1 VRAAD
6 PRVLNIVEDPVASP
20 EDWSKVGYNGNP
32 VTGNPEVVDG
42 ITREFRHLQ
51 DLAAEAAGGL
61 DAFLRKAEDG
71 GFEGQ
76 TADAFR
82 TYVRKQL
89 RTTFVPNVQHSFEQ
103 AAAATERYANALR
116 EAQGRAE
123 SAARRGG
130 AVVIPPAGVI
140 AGDAPRSWL
149 EKLGIVERRTGPVLP
164 RELIAAK
171 NDVQAEVD
179 FINSEAK
186 ILEDALEEAAELVS
200 TPVPKARTSGWQKF
214 WKALEI
220 IAMVVSIVAIVF
232 GGPLGLLAMGL
243 SAALFL
249 KAVADYAAGKID
261 GRALGLSALGL
272 LGPST
277 KGLTTFGRMAGLAK
291 AGAAAARRGL
301 SRGLRAIPRTLS
313 AGGHLLL
320 QGGKLLLTPR
330 ALATLTGQT
339 LTRWSSR
346 VGGLA
351 SMGLSRVPAFT
362 ARATRMLRGALR
374 SVPGFFKGMWQQGR
388 FALRRDF
395 FMSTAFAGG
404 GMGRRLGVYAI
415 INTGRAFDLAVSALL
430 PVRYGELARF
440 GYRTA
445 FRMGFLERGLLMQ
458 PSLGR
463 SIARSAGSVGGG
475 VFDLTRN
482 GLHTPAVGQ
491 TGGNVGKLVL
501 PGTQAWGDALD
512 ELTEFVPPPT
522 ALPRTPAMSSL
533 SPISRSTPSRFSSS
547 LDDLVEPA
555 YFGDLDTAGSGLGTL
570 LGKQGVDVLDL
581 EHGGLL
587 PPRLRS
593 ALDTLDTLD
602 ELDTLDGLG
611 TPSVPGPRSALL
623 EQPQSAVTRLRNLDT
638 VMGLDRTDDG
648 LLKPLDDLADLADPD
663 LHGDFGGL
671 PGLQV
676 RKILDGEV
684 DLVNVTPDAV
694 ILRIGKTDPVDV
706 QVHLKGEVTVRVLD
720 PSETVTRLPSFTG
733 KLSGTDTPAGLGIRL
748 DDLVRLLPDA
758 GGDIRR
764 ARQLLGMGPLQP
776 DLATRPLTTQTGL
789 PPLTLR
795 EIITGGEVG
804 KTATDRFHAWLR
816 VQKAEIELDTAGREV
831 SRLTGLPD
839 VPPLSRAQAQ
849 LDLSAAEL
857 NFNRARMD
865 FEGLGLNLDTVRQ
878 NITVM
883 MAHMD
888 GPTANL
894 PVGELRLLDDLGQP
908 TDRWITLE
916 GGETATWVVKSDAGI
931 VPGITVDMLP
941 DGFTLTGADG
951 AITRIG
957 PDGRTLLTELPVRP
971 ESLPG
976 PSAPR
981 HVVEPVQAPIAPT
994 VPTPSVPQVHWLVR
1008 QDMNFEAPSLK
1019 SGMKTHLTENG
1030 LVPVK
1035 LDGTITPLQA
1045 VSTANAKAFKE
1056 NSPFTA
1062 FSPPGSIAKSYG
1074 NQEIG
1079 LDLVALSRDINSGVD
1094 GVKDLRI
1101 ISNAQLQDE
1110 ILTEIRLRVADTQ
1123 LEVPTTF
1130 SHMTSTKD
1138 IQNHLIQNG
1147 VSKGIATKVTPDV
1160 KALLQVRRDNT
1171 WLVQGSIPKQYL
1183 TGPYPTVDS
1192 LKFVPSAPDTPLA
1205 VPGNVLENAGR
1216 ASGSGLP
1223 PVENLKLGPRPDD
1236 FYMSQVDLEELRG
1249 VKLVRQDDFHHLDVD
1264 IKGLRKSHF
1273 DPDLGMV
1280 PANPEGRTTAFQHVA
1295 GAENTARKSNSPF
1308 TSFAATGGHK
1318 VYGDM
1323 EFTLDAYKLGTDITS
1338 GKLPNVGILPAHS
1351 LQKLIGDQIEWTIG
1365 KRLDFFSGLTADST
1379 RQDVAAF
1386 LKAHDVNLVGKGGK
1400 DMSGKLAS
1408 DVRVLLNTTRDQEW
1422 LIKGTIP
1429 KSYLEGPYPRAAAS
1443 GTGDVLPGGTL
1454 RGLDEAAGSLRL
1466 SDTIKADFEAKP
1478 VFVELRGPEGVNS
1491 GSLPELRVGEL
1502 TLLDDMQRP
1511 TGQWIT
1517 FEPGT
1522 ELSWV
1527 LRNDTGIVPGTHVRM
1542 GDDGFVVTTPEG
1554 GFKVGPTGERMAFD
1568 GPAVPVAPV
1577 TAMTPPPAPVAPP
1590 PPAVLSAPPVP
1601 HAPSAPPV
1609 PPLGKGIGA
1618 MTPVPPPSAGAHGL
1632 GSGLDAGT
1640 PVVRHEPVGDTS
1652 HWVIEGK
1659 APFGRYKIKNTE
1671 DGSISLVSTSDR
1683 AWATLDNAA
1692 ASRQVFETEQLRRA
1706 AEQLK
1711 KADLQE
1717 GGKYLSSG
1725 YRSINPLLAAFEEA
1739 GYTAA
1744 QVRQVG
1750 FDFSDRAADV
1760 LENWKRVATERGY
1773 ASRQV
1778 TESWDMQDLHRWHD
1792 SIKAIHRAW
1801 DDFPS
1806 PAIPDNTVVRGDSR
1820 QIFSSFDGI
1829 LDPAHYPGGGYHDV
1843 GRTISWPGIMS
1854 TTTGSATTHNFVNSK
1869 AVIWKFDVPE
1879 QGHPGRVLGS
1889 ENLAEAEVTFPV
1901 NTQIKIN
1908 QVLVRDGHFAHELTG
1923 EFGDKA
1929 KVIVFADILPADGA
1943 VRGTGDELAGSLR
1956 AGDTFTMNVPRLDRF
1971 DAPAPRG
1978 ETVLLRPEQ
1987 VAGTSHMRMEWDRA
2001 PLEGGGFTLTDEAG
2015 GVRLV
2020 FGADEVLQFRDH
2032 RVPGTDGF
2040 LRFEAAP
2047 GPDTLPRW
2055 VGPDGVPL
2063 AGTGA
2068 VVDPVRGALG
2078 VVTGVKVGT
2087 PDGAWT
2093 ARFDLD
2099 GTWLSE
2105 ELRFSGHAGGAL
2117 TDARVVTTVTRGPG
2131 GDMVP
2136 TLRLAVPGLGDGAF
2150 SVVRLPGGE
2159 AAGRLPAGGFAVT
2172 DLANGDRFV
2181 FDRAGQF
2188 VDLPADAPPIR
2199 LETAGSALP
2208 DPNVGPLTGLDDFG
2222 GPLSE
2227 RFPLHS
2233 FPEHNAL
2240 DGTAADLP
2248 RIELPGADA
2257 PTVARAADVAPPAD
2271 LPLTRLTEFQDM
2283 PLSGVGDLAGLE
2295 FRIAGGTAA
2304 DGVPST
2310 FRLDVTQAA
2319 PTPHGAGPQP
2329 RFTVERLDSGTFRVT
2344 DPPGTTRWE
2353 FSAGGEFL
2361 ARETALVDN
2370 DLGLPSGLWFRSTA
2384 TTTTDGMT
2392 ARIVGLVGPR
2402 EVTDSFPLTTIDRTL
2417 QDRLPGGFTLTDSV
2431 TGSRFHYD
2439 ADLNLAFRDVPAR
2452 DGSGFLRFTEGA
2464 PDVPP
2469 VRLDDLGGSSGLDD
2483 LAGIF
2488 QRTLDE
2494 ASGGTRPLSDVT
2506 DPFLGATWRLP
2517 GLDDAAALRLSDAVG
2532 EHGDQWL
2539 TRLSPGDAPDLDLRA
2554 AWRALDEHW
2563 TGLLERMPGIRLTG
2577 ADDLADLEIR
2587 VLRAPSTDT
2596 APGSFRFEL
2605 LDRAPTA
2612 DGTVRGA
2619 GFAVGRVPDGGFAVT
2634 DPTGNT
2640 TWTFAQDGAFLGRE
2654 TLLTGEGLPSGLRV
2668 SATHNEADGF
2678 TQVDLIGPDSA
2689 VRSLRVTAPEG
2700 ALAGR
2705 LPGGFTLTDTVTG
2718 SRFHFD
2724 RTGALVFRDLPAR
2737 DGSGFLRF
2745 TEGARDAQP
2754 TPLLD
2759 PLSERFPISSIP
2771 EEDVLDDGLTDISQL
2786 FDRTLDEASGVRAAL
2801 PEDAASADLSSIS
2814 GAMEFL
2820 HAAPDSHA
2828 LQNLDLPHV
2837 QQLAGDATDS
2847 LNRFP
2852 GLRPELLHDQL
2863 RQMTAQAH
2871 EGIRQGAATV
2881 LREYQNLPL
2890 ATRLEDLQGGG
2901 SRVFGDFTVTPTPH
2915 GGPGGS
2921 RFTVTH
2927 TPTDLTTGFGPHREL
2942 LHQEVFVRGGPAE
2955 LDGTRLGLT
2964 GRTAEGGWA
2973 PESFQLVGTHVADD
2987 AFTVTRLD
2995 PNLPTEVRGGFT
3007 VTDAAGTTKWHYGPE
3022 GTLALRDVQLADGR
3036 GMFRFEAGAPDGV
3049 PRVLDTSGNASLT
3062 LRAERLDDGR
3072 IALIRT
3078 GPGTPPLERTVF
3090 DASGGKL
3097 LEETVAIRG
3106 TGGKPTGSYWT
3117 IDHVAGKG
3125 VRVNGDNTP
3134 FTGRFDTTTLE
3145 KSPTG
3150 QIRLT
3155 GKEPGKVTL
3164 FESEVLKNGN
3174 TLHIA
3179 RDRFGHA
3186 RWTEFDDTGTR
3197 VRSGERIGDPDQR
3210 TYHDV
3215 PDGSWRLLNT
3225 SDVRTYHKALDGG
3238 LVRAEKGAD
3247 GHWTWQRFDKDGV
3260 EALSGTRHWS
3270 ANHVAFKDTF
3280 LDPVTGLETVAQRRG
3295 QTWPFGGLHG
3305 SRMYQEHS
3313 LLPGHAP
3320 AGTRI
3325 DPDTYVGQGP
3335 ANARIESLEALS
3347 DGGSLL
3353 VKRFADMRP
3362 PAFLWKG
3369 AAGRDPFGNFFGD
3382 LFAGDSL
3389 NRVSHWTQTAADG
3402 TTVTGVRLNPSGA
3415 NWVDVDQFGRIVRE
3429 SRKLDDGSVIEVGRS
3444 AEDATRWAPLP
3455 EYHRGAPYELH
3466 WRNTTTG
3473 ETGTRHADGV
3483 GGWRDVFTDGEG
3495 VERVRLRSEGS
3506 GTREYLFDAP
3516 TPQDLAR
3523 NDRSG
3528 VWVDRNSLLHITGRR
3543 DLVGDVFVESS
3554 GSPYRTD
3561 WTWKTYDSV
3570 NGATVL
3576 DEGVRKQNRGSLYS
3590 RTWDDSFV
3598 DLDRLGNV
3606 VRERNATDVGA
3617 SWVDAVRQPDG
3628 TYEWTRTAADGTVHS
3643 QGVRVYGDVAKGRW
3657 RDLVDGQVV
3666 RSRDGGRVREYAY
3679 EIVTPQPPAAPATEL
3694 TSGMTLRELLDRS
3707 TRHFETPGTVRVDR
3721 EAWKEYDLGKVF
3733 RERVKVDGDPVRYR
3747 EVDKQ
3752 WGQWREY
3759 QNGHLVEQRVF
3770 DGRVYR
3776 TDAFGRLSMS
3786 GPAVVPHHLGGVL
3799 PRVGGD
3805 VGLPGD
3811 RAWQLIGREFDY
3823 RGADIEALG
3832 HLREVQDPWHGLFQ
3846 GVRNGESV
3854 EMPVWQREIR
3864 GFLTTFSTGF
3874 LTDFTAGL
3882 LITELTNN
3890 GNLKVEDVFK
3900 ALLSGT
3906 VGGTFSGGLNA
3917 LYNHTRLGYLKT
3929 TMGVSDWGGHPRQS
3943 MAGNTDDWVTDWA
3956 AFEKPTRW
3964 RSATYANTVG
3974 LATGALSGFVSNA
3987 ISAAVFGVNG
3997 NEVQGVDALRAGMW
4011 GAAGSLFGGVS
4022 TGLARNAWHL
4032 TTGARVFHKGGLGE
4046 LGMNWAESALS
4057 RYITF
4062 QITQADSRNG
4072 SNLPSPGR
4080 AFPRPATTPTA
4091 TPPSAP
4097 QPPADQPAAPVEGL
4111 ELP

>member
-1 VRAAD
+1 MD
-6 PRVLNIVEDPVASP
+6 ILEDLVAGSGDLG
-20 EDWSKVGYNGNP
+20 EVVVGYNGNP
-32 VTGNPEVVDG
+32 VVGNPRVIDGFTRDFRLLRDLSADVD
-42 ITREFRHLQ
+42 
-51 DLAAEAAGGL
+51 AGL
-61 DAFLRKAEDG
+61 DNMLRTASDG
-71 GFEGQ
+71 GFEGK
-76 TADAFR
+76 TADALR
-82 TYVRKQL
+82 NYVQQSLKKFMANARSAFDL
-89 RTTFVPNVQHSFEQ
+89 
-103 AAAATERYANALR
+103 AASATARYANALR
-116 EAQGRAE
+116 EAQGRAG
-123 SAARRGG
+123 SA
-130 AVVIPPAGVI
+130 
-140 AGDAPRSWL
+140 
-149 EKLGIVERRTGPVLP
+149 VERSHAVEMPPPGEPVP
-164 RELIAAK
+164 AEYTAAM
-171 NDVQAEVD
+171 NDVQAELD
-179 FINSEAK
+179 FITGEAK
-186 ILEDALEEAAELVS
+186 ILEDSLRSAADMVSSPVAPPKKNFKQRLVE
-200 TPVPKARTSGWQKF
+200 GL

-220 IAMVVSIVAIVF
+220 ITIVVSIAAMIV
-232 GGPLGLLAMGL
+232 GGPLGLLAFGL
-243 SAALFL
+243 SAVLFGKAL
-249 KAVADYAAGKID
+249 VDYSQGKLN
-261 GRALGLSALGL
+261 GVGLGLAFLGVL
-272 LGPST
+272 FPST
-277 KGLTTFGRMAGLAK
+277 KGLTTASGLLRMLK
-291 AGAAAARRGL
+291 SGA
-301 SRGLRAIPRTLS
+301 SIGLRGAGRALS
-313 AGGHLLL
+313 AGGRLVL
-320 QGGKLLLTPR
+320 QGGKLVMAPRTLAALTGQGMLKLFQAGGRMFATGMSRLPGLLAGTPR
-330 ALATLTGQT
+330 AIGSALRMA
-339 LTRWSSR
+339 
-346 VGGLA
+346 GGLA
-351 SMGLSRVPAFT
+351 
-362 ARATRMLRGALR
+362 R
-374 SVPGFFKGMWQQGR
+374 STWQWGR

-395 FMSTAFAGG
+395 FMATAFVGG
-404 GMGRRLGVYAI
+404 GMGRRLGVYALT
-415 INTGRAFDLAVSALL
+415 NLGRAFDFAVAALL
-430 PVRYGELARF
+430 PLRYAELAKYGFR
-440 GYRTA
+440 GA
-445 FRMGFLERGLLMQ
+445 WRMGILERGLLQ
-458 PSLGR
+458 KSSIRGALGR
-463 SIARSAGSVGGG
+463 AAGAAGSVG
-475 VFDLTRN
+475 DLAGRTGR
-482 GLHTPAVGQ
+482 GLSTPDAARPLGER
-491 TGGNVGKLVL
+491 GKLVV
-501 PGTQAWGDALD
+501 PGTRAWDDAVD
-512 ELTEFVPPPT
+512 ELTEFMPPPT
-522 ALPRTPAMSSL
+522 VLARSTSASSLPRFTGM
-533 SPISRSTPSRFSSS
+533 PSGRFSST

-555 YFGDLDTAGSGLGTL
+555 AFRDLDALGSRSGPLLRGGSIDVADLGA
-570 LGKQGVDVLDL
+570 
-581 EHGGLL
+581 GGLL
-587 PPRLRS
+587 SPRFRN
-593 ALDTLDTLD
+593 ALDALDDLD
-602 ELDTLDGLG
+602 ELAG
-611 TPSVPGPRSALL
+611 TGTAVRSPLL
-623 EQPQSAVTRLRNLDT
+623 ERPQSAVTRLRDLDAFA
-638 VMGLDRTDDG
+638 GLDRTGAG
-648 LLKPLDDLADLADPD
+648 LLKPMDELAELAPFSID
-663 LHGDFGGL
+663 GKFGGL
-671 PGLQV
+671 TTAQV
-676 RKILDGEV
+676 RKILDGEI
-684 DLVNVTPDAV
+684 DLVDVAPDGV
-694 ILRIGKTDPVDV
+694 ILRIGKTDPVN
-706 QVHLKGEVTVRVLD
+706 VHVGLKDEVTVRVLAPD
-720 PSETVTRLPSFTG
+720 ELGTGPLAGKVTGADSPASLGF
-733 KLSGTDTPAGLGIRL
+733 KLDELA
-748 DDLVRLLPDA
+748 RLLPGSPADV
-758 GGDIRR
+758 GR
-764 ARQLLGMGPLQP
+764 ARELLGLGPLKT
-776 DLATRPLTTQTGL
+776 DLATKPVTAQTGF

-795 EIITGGEVG
+795 EIITGGAVG
-804 KTATDRFHAWLR
+804 KTGADRFQAWVRAQNAALD
-816 VQKAEIELDTAGREV
+816 LDTAGQKLSQV
-831 SRLTGLPD
+831 TDLPTAS
-839 VPPLSRAQAQ
+839 PLHRAEAE
-849 LDLSAAEL
+849 LDLSAAEVK
-857 NFNRARMD
+857 FNHARLEFD
-865 FEGLGLNLDTVRQ
+865 RLGTNLDTVHQ

-883 MAHMD
+883 MARLD
-888 GPTANL
+888 GPGANL
-894 PVGELRLLDDLGQP
+894 PTGELRLLDDLAQP
-908 TDRWITLE
+908 TGRWITME
-916 GGETATWVVKSDAGI
+916 PGEQVTYVLRTDAGI
-931 VPGITVDMLP
+931 VPDVRVEMVDGHFTVTAP
-941 DGFTLTGADG
+941 DG
-951 AITRIG
+951 IVTRFG
-957 PDGRTLLTELPVRP
+957 PDGAPLRVDVPVRP
-971 ESLPG
+971 EAPAG
-976 PSAPR
+976 PSMAGGAAPA
-981 HVVEPVQAPIAPT
+981 QMN
-994 VPTPSVPQVHWLVR
+994 VPALPEVHWLVR
-1008 QDMNFEAPSLK
+1008 QDMDFSASSLK
-1019 SGMKTHLTENG
+1019 SGMKTHLTVDG

-1035 LDGTITPLQA
+1035 LDGNITPLQA
-1045 VSTANAKAFKE
+1045 VSTTNAKAFKE

-1101 ISNAQLQDE
+1101 ISNTQLQQD
-1110 ILTEIRLRVADTQ
+1110 ILTEIRLRVGDTQ

-1130 SHMTSTKD
+1130 SHMTSTKE
-1138 IQNHLIQNG
+1138 IQSFLKQNG
-1147 VSKGIATKVTPDV
+1147 VSTGMATKVTPDV

-1171 WLVQGSIPKQYL
+1171 WLVQGTIPNQYL
-1183 TGPYPTVDS
+1183 TGPYATVDS

-1205 VPGNVLENAGR
+1205 APGSVLENAGR

-1223 PVENLKLGPRPDD
+1223 PAQNLKLGPKPDD
-1236 FYMSQVDLEELRG
+1236 FYMSQVDIEELRG

-1295 GAENTARKSNSPF
+1295 GAENASRKSNSPF

-1318 VYGDM
+1318 VYGNT
-1323 EFTLDAYKLGTDITS
+1323 EFTLDAYKLGTDIKS

-1365 KRLDFFSGLTADST
+1365 KRLDFLSGLTADST
-1379 RQDVAAF
+1379 RQDVVGF
-1386 LKAHDVNLVGKGGK
+1386 LKANDVNLVGKGGK

-1429 KSYLEGPYPRAAAS
+1429 KSYLEGPYPTAAASS
-1443 GTGDVLPGGTL
+1443 GTGDALSAGPL
-1454 RGLDEAAGSLRL
+1454 RGLDEAAGDLRL
-1466 SDTIKADFEAKP
+1466 SDTFKADFEAKP

-1491 GSLPELRVGEL
+1491 GTLRVGEL
-1502 TLLDDMQRP
+1502 ALLDDMQRP

-1517 FEPGT
+1517 FESGT
-1522 ELSWV
+1522 ELSWA
-1527 LRNDTGIVPGTHVRM
+1527 LRNDTGIIPGTHVRM
-1542 GDDGFVVTTPEG
+1542 GDDGFVVTTPDG
-1554 GFKVGPTGERMAFD
+1554 TFKVGPTGERMAFD
-1568 GPAVPVAPV
+1568 GPAVPAAPV
-1577 TAMTPPPAPVAPP
+1577 TTAMTPPPAPLAPP

-1609 PPLGKGIGA
+1609 PPLGKGIGGMA
-1618 MTPVPPPSAGAHGL
+1618 PVPPPSAGAHGL

-1640 PVVRHEPVGDTS
+1640 PVVRHTPGGDTS
-1652 HWVIEGK
+1652 HWVIDGK
-1659 APFGRYKIKNTE
+1659 ATFGRYKIRNTE
-1671 DGSISLVSTSDR
+1671 DGSVSLVSASDR

-1692 ASRQVFETEQLRRA
+1692 ASRQVFETEQLKRA

-1739 GYTAA
+1739 GFTAA

-1778 TESWDMQDLHRWHD
+1778 TESWDMQDLHRWHE
-1792 SIKAIHRAW
+1792 SIKSIHRAW

-1806 PAIPDNTVVRGDSR
+1806 PAIPGNTVVRGDS
-1820 QIFSSFDGI
+1820 QQLFSSFDGI

-1908 QVLVRDGHFAHELTG
+1908 QVLVRDGDFAHELIG

-1929 KVIVFADILPADGA
+1929 KVIVFADILPAGAA
-1943 VRGTGDELAGSLR
+1943 VRGAGDELAGSLR

-1978 ETVLLRPEQ
+1978 ETVPLLPEQ
-1987 VAGTSHMRMEWDRA
+1987 VAGTSHVRVEWDRA

-2020 FGADEVLQFRDH
+2020 FGADEALQFRDH

-2055 VGPDGVPL
+2055 VGSDGLPL
-2063 AGTGA
+2063 SGG
-2068 VVDPVRGALG
+2068 VVTEPVTGALG

-2099 GTWLSE
+2099 GTRLSE
-2105 ELRFSGHAGGAL
+2105 ELRLSGHAGGAL
-2117 TDARVVTTVTRGPG
+2117 TDARLVTTVTRGPG
-2131 GDMVP
+2131 GEMVP
-2136 TLRLAVPGLGDGAF
+2136 TLRLSAPGLGDGAF
-2150 SVVRLPGGE
+2150 SVVRLPGGD

-2172 DLANGDRFV
+2172 DLTNGDRFV
-2181 FDRAGQF
+2181 FDRAGRF
-2188 VDLPADAPPIR
+2188 MDLPADAPPIR
-2199 LETAGSALP
+2199 LETAGAALP
-2208 DPNVGPLTGLDDFG
+2208 DPNVGPLTALDDFG

-2233 FPEHNAL
+2233 IPEHNTL
-2240 DGTAADLP
+2240 DGAATDLP

-2257 PTVARAADVAPPAD
+2257 PAVARAADVALPAD

-2304 DGVPST
+2304 DGVPGT
-2310 FRLDVTQAA
+2310 FRLDVTQAV

-2344 DPPGTTRWE
+2344 DPAGTTRWE

-2402 EVTDSFPLTTIDRTL
+2402 EVTDSFPLTVIDRTL

-2464 PDVPP
+2464 PDSPP
-2469 VRLDDLGGSSGLDD
+2469 VRLDDLDGSSGLDD

-2494 ASGGTRPLSDVT
+2494 APGGSRPLSDVT
-2506 DPFLGATWRLP
+2506 DLSLGAASRLP

-2539 TRLSPGDAPDLDLRA
+2539 TRLNPGDAPDLDLRA

-2563 TGLLERMPGIRLTG
+2563 TGFLEGTPGIRLTG

-2587 VLRAPSTDT
+2587 VLRVPSTDT

-2605 LDRAPTA
+2605 LDRAPAA
-2612 DGTVRGA
+2612 DGTVRGTD
-2619 GFAVGRVPDGGFAVT
+2619 FTVERIPDGGFAIT

-2640 TWTFAQDGAFLGRE
+2640 TWTFAQDGSFLGRE
-2654 TLLTGEGLPSGLRV
+2654 AVLTGEGLPSGLRV
-2668 SATHNEADGF
+2668 SATHNEAGGF
-2678 TQVDLIGPDSA
+2678 TQVDLLGPDSA

-2745 TEGARDAQP
+2745 TEGAHGAQP
-2754 TPLLD
+2754 TRLAD
-2759 PLSERFPISSIP
+2759 PLSERFPLTSIP
-2771 EEDVLDDGLTDISQL
+2771 EEDLLDDGLTDISEL
-2786 FDRTLDEASGVRAAL
+2786 FDRTLDEASGIRAAL
-2801 PEDAASADLSSIS
+2801 PEDAASTDLSSIS

-2881 LREYQNLPL
+2881 MREYQSLPL

-2927 TPTDLTTGFGPHREL
+2927 TPTDLTTGFGPNREL
-2942 LHQEVFVRGGPAE
+2942 LHQEVFLRGGPAE
-2955 LDGTRLGLT
+2955 LDGTKLGLT

-2973 PESFQLVGTHVADD
+2973 PDSIQFVGTHVADD
-2987 AFTVTRLD
+2987 AFTLTRLD
-2995 PNLPTEVRGGFT
+2995 PNLPAEVRGGFT

-3049 PRVLDTSGNASLT
+3049 PRVLDTSGNASPT
-3062 LRAERLDDGR
+3062 LRVERLDDGR
-3072 IALIRT
+3072 IALIHT
-3078 GPGTPPLERTVF
+3078 GPGTQPLERTVF
-3090 DASGGKL
+3090 DASGQL

-3117 IDHVAGKG
+3117 IDHVTGKG

-3134 FTGRFDTTTLE
+3134 FTGRFDTAKLE
-3145 KSPTG
+3145 TSPTG
-3150 QIRLT
+3150 QFRLT

-3164 FESEVLKNGN
+3164 FEREVLKNGD

-3186 RWTEFDDTGTR
+3186 RWTEFDDAGNR

-3280 LDPVTGLETVAQRRG
+3280 LDPATGLETVAQRRG

-3335 ANARIESLEALS
+3335 ANAQIESLEALS

-3362 PAFLWKG
+3362 PAFMWKG
-3369 AAGRDPFGNFFGD
+3369 AAGRNPFDNFFGD

-3402 TTVTGVRLNPSGA
+3402 TTVTGVRLNPSA
-3415 NWVDVDQFGRIVRE
+3415 SNWVDVDQFGRIVRE
-3429 SRKLDDGSVIEVGRS
+3429 SRKLDDGSVIEIGRS
-3444 AEDATRWAPLP
+3444 ADNAKRWAPLP
-3455 EYHRGAPYELH
+3455 EYREGAPYELH

-3516 TPQDLAR
+3516 TPHDLAR
-3523 NDRSG
+3523 NDRAG
-3528 VWVDRNSLLHITGRR
+3528 VWVDRNSLLHVTGRR
-3543 DLVGDVFVESS
+3543 DLVGDAFVESS

-3561 WTWKTYDSV
+3561 WTWKTYDSA
-3570 NGATVL
+3570 NPATVL
-3576 DEGVRKQNRGSLYS
+3576 DEGIRKQNRGSLYS

-3628 TYEWTRTAADGTVHS
+3628 THKWTKTAADGTVHS
-3643 QGVRVYGDVAKGRW
+3643 EGVRVYDDVAKGRW
-3657 RDLVDGQVV
+3657 RDLIDDQVV

-3679 EIVTPQPPAAPATEL
+3679 EIVTPQPPAAPAANL
-3694 TSGMTLRELLDRS
+3694 TRATTLRDLLDQS
-3707 TRHFETPGTVRVDR
+3707 ARHFETPSTVRVDR
-3721 EAWKEYDLGKVF
+3721 EAWKEYNLGKVF

-3776 TDAFGRLSMS
+3776 TDPFGRLSMS
-3786 GPAVVPHHLGGVL
+3786 GPAVIPHYLGGVL
-3799 PRVGGD
+3799 PRVGGE

-3823 RGADIEALG
+3823 RGADIEAMG
-3832 HLREVQDPWHGLFQ
+3832 YLREVQDPWHGLFQ

-3854 EMPVWQREIR
+3854 EMPMWQRELR
-3864 GFLTTFSTGF
+3864 SFATSFSTGF
-3874 LTDFTAGL
+3874 VTDFTAGL
-3882 LITELTNN
+3882 VITELTNN

-3900 ALLSGT
+3900 ALLSGA
-3906 VGGTFSGGLNA
+3906 VGGTFSGGLNT

-3929 TMGVSDWGGHPRQS
+3929 SMGVSDWGGHPKQS
-3943 MAGNTDDWVTDWA
+3943 LASNTDDWVTDWA

-3987 ISAAVFGVNG
+3987 ISASVFGVNG

-4032 TTGARVFHKGGLGE
+4032 ATGSRVFHKGGLGE

-4062 QITQADSRNG
+4062 QITQADSQNG
-4072 SNLPSPGR
+4072 GHLPSPGR
-4080 AFPRPATTPTA
+4080 AFPKPAPTPAAPPPPPTPRPPADE
-4091 TPPSAP
+4091 PSAP
-4097 QPPADQPAAPVEGL
+4097 FEGL

>member
-1 VRAAD
+1 M
-6 PRVLNIVEDPVASP
+6 ASP
-20 EDWSKVGYNGNP
+20 GDWNQVGYGGNP
-32 VTGNPEVVDG
+32 VVGNPNVIDG
-42 ITREFRHLQ
+42 FTRDFRLLR
-51 DLAAEAAGGL
+51 DLAGDVDAGL
-61 DAFLRKAEDG
+61 ETMLRTASDG

-76 TADAFR
+76 TADAVR
-82 TYVRKQL
+82 AYVKKSLKKFAANAHQ
-89 RTTFVPNVQHSFEQ
+89 SFDI
-103 AAAATERYANALR
+103 AASATARYANALR

-123 SAARRGG
+123 RAAQQGG
-130 AVVIPPAGVI
+130 AVAIPPAGVV
-140 AGDAPRSWL
+140 GKNAPPP
-149 EKLGIVERRTGPVLP
+149 E
-164 RELIAAK
+164 ELTAAK
-171 NDVQAEVD
+171 NDIAAEVD
-179 FINSEAK
+179 FITSEAK
-186 ILEDALEEAAELVS
+186 ILEGAIEDAAGYI
-200 TPVPKARTSGWQKF
+200 TSPDAPRKKSLKEKLWQAF
-214 WKALEI
+214 EI
-220 IAMVVSIVAIVF
+220 IAIVVSIVAVIF
-232 GGPLGLLAMGL
+232 GGPLGLLALGM
-243 SAALFL
+243 SATLFFKSL
-249 KAVADYAAGKID
+249 VEYRQGKIN
-261 GRALGLSALGL
+261 GLALGLSFLGL
-272 LGPST
+272 LFPST
-277 KGLTTFGRMAGLAK
+277 KGLTTFSGLMRMLKSGGSL
-291 AGAAAARRGL
+291 
-301 SRGLRAIPRTLS
+301 GLRGAGRALS
-313 AGGHLLL
+313 ASSRFVL
-320 QGGKLLLTPR
+320 QGGKLLMQPRTLAAMTGRGLLGLWKAGGRMIFTGISRLPGLLARTPR
-330 ALATLTGQT
+330 AIG
-339 LTRWSSR
+339 S
-346 VGGLA
+346 
-351 SMGLSRVPAFT
+351 
-362 ARATRMLRGALR
+362 ALR
-374 SVPGFFKGMWQQGR
+374 TAGGFAKSMWQWGR

-395 FMSTAFAGG
+395 FMTTAFVGG

-415 INTGRAFDLAVSALL
+415 TNLGRAFDFALSALL
-430 PVRYGELARF
+430 PLRYSELAKF
-440 GYRTA
+440 GFRGA
-445 FRMGFLERGLLMQ
+445 WRMGILERGLLAK
-458 PSLGR
+458 PSIGGALGK
-463 SIARSAGSVGGG
+463 AAGSVAG
-475 VFDLTRN
+475 DLAARTGR
-482 GLHTPAVGQ
+482 GLRTPDSARPFGEP
-491 TGGNVGKLVL
+491 GKLVV
-501 PGTQAWGDALD
+501 PGTSAWNDTLD
-512 ELTEFVPPPT
+512 ELTGFMPPPT
-522 ALPRTPAMSSL
+522 ALPRSTGASSLPRVPGMSSG
-533 SPISRSTPSRFSSS
+533 RFSSAF
-547 LDDLVEPA
+547 DDLVEPVA
-555 YFGDLDTAGSGLGTL
+555 FRDLDALGSRSGPLLRGGGIDVADLGA
-570 LGKQGVDVLDL
+570 
-581 EHGGLL
+581 GGLL
-587 PPRLRS
+587 PPQFRN
-593 ALDTLDTLD
+593 ALDALDDLD
-602 ELDTLDGLG
+602 ELAG
-611 TPSVPGPRSALL
+611 TGTAVRSPLL
-623 EQPQSAVTRLRNLDT
+623 EQPQSAVTRLRDLDAFA
-638 VMGLDRTDDG
+638 GLDRTGTG
-648 LLKPLDDLADLADPD
+648 LLKPMDELAELAPLSFD
-663 LHGDFGGL
+663 GKFGGL
-671 PGLQV
+671 TTAQV
-676 RKILDGEV
+676 RKILNGEI
-684 DLVNVTPDAV
+684 DLVDVAPDGV
-694 ILRIGKTDPVDV
+694 ILRIGKTDPVNVHVGLKDDV
-706 QVHLKGEVTVRVLD
+706 TIRVLD
-720 PSETVTRLPSFTG
+720 PDELGTGPLAGKFTG
-733 KLSGTDTPAGLGIRL
+733 ADSPANLGFKLDELARLFPDAPRDVGRARELLGLG
-748 DDLVRLLPDA
+748 
-758 GGDIRR
+758 
-764 ARQLLGMGPLQP
+764 PLKTDFVP
-776 DLATRPLTTQTGL
+776 RTTAAQTGF

-795 EIITGGEVG
+795 EIITGGAVG
-804 KTATDRFHAWLR
+804 KTGADRFQAWVRAQNAALD
-816 VQKAEIELDTAGREV
+816 LDTAGQKLSQV
-831 SRLTGLPD
+831 TDLPD
-839 VPPLSRAQAQ
+839 VPPLHRAEAE
-849 LDLSAAEL
+849 LDLSAAEVK
-857 NFNRARMD
+857 FNHARLEFD
-865 FEGLGLNLDTVRQ
+865 RLGTNLDTVHQ

-883 MAHMD
+883 MARLD
-888 GPTANL
+888 GPGAHL
-894 PVGELRLLDDLGQP
+894 PVGELRLLDDLAQP
-908 TDRWITLE
+908 TGRWITME
-916 GGETATWVVKSDAGI
+916 PGEQITYVLRTDAGI
-931 VPGITVDMLP
+931 VPDVRVAMVDGHFTVTAP
-941 DGFTLTGADG
+941 DG
-951 AITRIG
+951 IVTRFG
-957 PDGRTLLTELPVRP
+957 PDGAPLRVDVPVRP
-971 ESLPG
+971 EAPAG
-976 PSAPR
+976 PSMA
-981 HVVEPVQAPIAPT
+981 HGVDPIQGN
-994 VPTPSVPQVHWLVR
+994 VPAVPQVHWLVR
-1008 QDMNFEAPSLK
+1008 QDMDFAASSLK
-1019 SGMKTHLTENG
+1019 SGMKTHLTMDG
-1030 LVPVK
+1030 LVPAR
-1035 LDGTITPLQA
+1035 LDGAITPLQA
-1045 VSTANAKAFKE
+1045 VSTANAKAFKQ

-1101 ISNAQLQDE
+1101 ISNTQLQQD
-1110 ILTEIRLRVADTQ
+1110 ILTEIRRTVEDTQ
-1123 LEVPTTF
+1123 LDVPTTF
-1130 SHMTSTKD
+1130 SHMTSNKD
-1138 IQNHLIQNG
+1138 IQKYLIDNG

-1171 WLVQGSIPKQYL
+1171 WLVQGTIPKQYL

-1205 VPGNVLENAGR
+1205 VPGSVLDNAGR

-1223 PVENLKLGPRPDD
+1223 PAQNLKLGPKPDD
-1236 FYMSQVDLEELRG
+1236 FYMSQVDIEELQG

-1295 GAENTARKSNSPF
+1295 GAENAARKSNSPF

-1318 VYGDM
+1318 VYGNT
-1323 EFTLDAYKLGTDITS
+1323 EFTLDAYKLGTDIKS

-1365 KRLDFFSGLTADST
+1365 KRLDFLSGLTADST
-1379 RQDVAAF
+1379 RQDVVGF
-1386 LKAHDVNLVGKGGK
+1386 LKANDVNLVGKGGK

-1429 KSYLEGPYPRAAAS
+1429 KSYLEGPYPTAAASS
-1443 GTGDVLPGGTL
+1443 GTGDALSAGPL
-1454 RGLDEAAGSLRL
+1454 RGLDEAAGNLRL
-1466 SDTIKADFEAKP
+1466 SDTFKVDFEAKP
-1478 VFVELRGPEGVNS
+1478 VFIELRGPEGVNS
-1491 GSLPELRVGEL
+1491 GTLRVGEL
-1502 TLLDDMQRP
+1502 GLLDDMQRP

-1522 ELSWV
+1522 ELSWA

-1542 GDDGFVVTTPEG
+1542 GDDGFVVTTPDG
-1554 GFKVGPTGERMAFD
+1554 TFKVGPTGERMAFD
-1568 GPAVPVAPV
+1568 GPAVPAAPV
-1577 TAMTPPPAPVAPP
+1577 TAMTPPPAPLAPP

-1609 PPLGKGIGA
+1609 PPLGKGIGGMA
-1618 MTPVPPPSAGAHGL
+1618 PVPPPSAGAHGL

-1640 PVVRHEPVGDTS
+1640 PVVKHAPGGDTS
-1652 HWVIEGK
+1652 HWVIEGRDR
-1659 APFGRYKIKNTE
+1659 FGRYEIKNTA
-1671 DGSISLVSTSDR
+1671 DGTVSRVSPSDR

-1692 ASRQVFETEQLRRA
+1692 ASRQLFETEQLKRA

-1744 QVRQVG
+1744 QVRHVG

-1773 ASRQV
+1773 ASREV
-1778 TESWDMQDLHRWHD
+1778 TESWDLQDLHRWHD

-1806 PAIPDNTVVRGDSR
+1806 PAIPGNAVVRGDSQ
-1820 QIFSSFDGI
+1820 QIFSSFDGV

-1929 KVIVFADILPADGA
+1929 KVIVFADILPAGGA
-1943 VRGTGDELAGSLR
+1943 VRGTVDELAGSLR

-1971 DAPAPRG
+1971 DAPAPRS

-1987 VAGTSHMRMEWDRA
+1987 VAGTSPMRVEWDRA

-2015 GVRLV
+2015 GVRQV
-2020 FGADEVLQFRDH
+2020 FGADEVLQFRDY

-2055 VGPDGVPL
+2055 VGSDGLPL

-2087 PDGAWT
+2087 PDGAWV

-2105 ELRFSGHAGGAL
+2105 ELRLSGHAGGAL
-2117 TDARVVTTVTRGPG
+2117 TDARLVTTLTRGPG
-2131 GDMVP
+2131 GDLMP
-2136 TLRLAVPGLGDGAF
+2136 TLRLAAPGLGDGAF

-2172 DLANGDRFV
+2172 DLASGDRFF
-2181 FDRAGQF
+2181 FDRAGRF
-2188 VDLPADAPPIR
+2188 VDVPADAPPIR
-2199 LETAGSALP
+2199 LDAAGTTVP
-2208 DPNVGPLTGLDDFG
+2208 DPNVGPLTALDDFG

-2233 FPEHNAL
+2233 IPEHNLL
-2240 DGTAADLP
+2240 DGAATDLP
-2248 RIELPGADA
+2248 RIEWPGADA
-2257 PTVARAADVAPPAD
+2257 PAVARAADVALPAD
-2271 LPLTRLTEFQDM
+2271 LPLARLTQFQDV
-2283 PLSGVGDLAGLE
+2283 PLSGAGDLAGLE
-2295 FRIAGGTAA
+2295 FRIVGGNAA
-2304 DGVPST
+2304 DGVPGT
-2310 FRLDVTQAA
+2310 FRLDVTQAVPA
-2319 PTPHGAGPQP
+2319 PHGAGPEP
-2329 RFTVERLDSGTFRVT
+2329 RFTVERLDSGAFRVT
-2344 DPPGTTRWE
+2344 DPAGTTRWE

-2361 ARETALVDN
+2361 ARETALVDH
-2370 DLGLPSGLWFRSTA
+2370 DLGLPSGLWVRTTA
-2384 TTTTDGMT
+2384 TTTTDGIT
-2392 ARIVGLVGPR
+2392 SRIVGLVGPR
-2402 EVTDSFPLTTIDRTL
+2402 EVTDSFPLTAIDRTL

-2439 ADLNLAFRDVPAR
+2439 ADLNLAFRDLPAH

-2464 PDVPP
+2464 SDVPP
-2469 VRLDDLGGSSGLDD
+2469 VRLDDLGGASGLDD

-2494 ASGGTRPLSDVT
+2494 ASGGVRPMPDVADLS
-2506 DPFLGATWRLP
+2506 LGAAPHLS
-2517 GLDDAAALRLSDAVG
+2517 GLDDAAALRLSDALG

-2539 TRLSPGDAPDLDLRA
+2539 TRLNPGDAPELDLSAVR
-2554 AWRALDEHW
+2554 RTLDEHW
-2563 TGLLERMPGIRLTG
+2563 TGLLERTPGIRLSG

-2587 VLRAPSTDT
+2587 VVRVPSTDS
-2596 APGSFRFEL
+2596 APGSFRLEL
-2605 LDRAPTA
+2605 LDRAPAA
-2612 DGTVRGA
+2612 DGTVRGVD
-2619 GFAVGRVPDGGFAVT
+2619 FTIERIPDGGFAIT
-2634 DPTGNT
+2634 DPAGNT
-2640 TWTFAQDGAFLGRE
+2640 TWTFAQDGSFLGRE
-2654 TLLTGEGLPSGLRV
+2654 AVLTGEGLPSGLRV
-2668 SATHNEADGF
+2668 SATHNETAGF

-2724 RTGALVFRDLPAR
+2724 RSGALVFRDLPAR

-2745 TEGARDAQP
+2745 TEGAREAQP
-2754 TPLLD
+2754 TRLVD
-2759 PLSERFPISSIP
+2759 PLSERFPLTSIP
-2771 EEDVLDDGLTDISQL
+2771 EEDLLDDGLTDISEL
-2786 FDRTLDEASGVRAAL
+2786 FGRTLDEASGIRPL
-2801 PEDAASADLSSIS
+2801 PGDAAAADLSSIS

-2820 HAAPDSHA
+2820 RVAPDSHA
-2828 LQNLDLPHV
+2828 FQNLDLLRV

-2852 GLRPELLHDQL
+2852 GLRPELLDDQL
-2863 RQMTAQAH
+2863 RHMTAQAH

-2881 LREYQNLPL
+2881 MREYQNLPL
-2890 ATRLEDLQGGG
+2890 ATRLEDIRDGS

-2927 TPTDLTTGFGPHREL
+2927 TPTDLTTGFGPNREL
-2942 LHQEVFVRGGPAE
+2942 LYQEVFVRGGPAE
-2955 LDGTRLGLT
+2955 LDGTKLGLT
-2964 GRTAEGGWA
+2964 GRASEGGWA
-2973 PESFQLVGTHVADD
+2973 PDSFQFVGTHGADD
-2987 AFTVTRLD
+2987 GFTVTRLD
-2995 PNLPTEVRGGFT
+2995 PNMPSELRGGFT
-3007 VTDAAGTTKWHYGPE
+3007 LTDASGTTKWHYGPE
-3022 GTLALRDVQLADGR
+3022 GTLALRDVQLVGDR
-3036 GMFRFEAGAPDGV
+3036 GVFRFEAGTPDGV

-3072 IALIRT
+3072 IALIHT
-3078 GPGTPPLERTVF
+3078 GPGTQPLERTVF

-3097 LEETVAIRG
+3097 LEETFAIRG
-3106 TGGKPTGSYWT
+3106 SGGKPTGSYWT
-3117 IDHVAGKG
+3117 IDHVTGKG

-3134 FTGRFDTTTLE
+3134 FTGRFDTAKLE
-3145 KSPTG
+3145 TSPTG
-3150 QIRLT
+3150 QFKLT

-3164 FESEVLKNGN
+3164 FEREVLKNGN

-3186 RWTEFDDTGTR
+3186 RWTEFDDAGNR

-3247 GHWTWQRFDKDGV
+3247 GHWTWQRFDKGGV

-3280 LDPVTGLETVAQRRG
+3280 LDPATGLETVAQRRG

-3325 DPDTYVGQGP
+3325 DPGAYVGQGP
-3335 ANARIESLEALS
+3335 ANAQIESLETLA
-3347 DGGSLL
+3347 DGGNLL

-3362 PAFLWKG
+3362 PAFMWKG
-3369 AAGRDPFGNFFGD
+3369 AAGRNPFDNFFGD

-3402 TTVTGVRLNPSGA
+3402 TTVTGVRLNPSAA
-3415 NWVDVDQFGRIVRE
+3415 NWVDVDQFGRVVRE
-3429 SRKLDDGSVIEVGRS
+3429 SRKLDDGSVIEIGRS
-3444 AEDATRWAPLP
+3444 ADNVTRWAPLP
-3455 EYHRGAPYELH
+3455 EYRAGAPYELH

-3516 TPQDLAR
+3516 TPHDLAR
-3523 NDRSG
+3523 NDRAG
-3528 VWVDRNSLLHITGRR
+3528 VWVDRNSLLHVTGRR

-3561 WTWKTYDSV
+3561 WTWKTYDSA
-3570 NGATVL
+3570 NPATVL
-3576 DEGVRKQNRGSLYS
+3576 DEGIRKQNRGSLYS

-3606 VRERNATDVGA
+3606 VRERNATDVNA

-3628 TYEWTRTAADGTVHS
+3628 THKWTKTAADGTVHS
-3643 QGVRVYGDVAKGRW
+3643 EGVRVYDDVAKGRW
-3657 RDLVDGQVV
+3657 RDLIDDQVV

-3679 EIVTPQPPAAPATEL
+3679 EIVSPQPPVAPAAEL
-3694 TSGMTLRELLDRS
+3694 TRGTTLRDLLDHS
-3707 TRHFETPGTVRVDR
+3707 ARHFETPSTVRVDR

-3776 TDAFGRLSMS
+3776 TDPFGRLSMS
-3786 GPAVVPHHLGGVL
+3786 GPAAIPHYLGGVL
-3799 PRVGGD
+3799 PKVGGD
-3805 VGLPGD
+3805 VGMPGD

-3823 RGADIEALG
+3823 RGADIEAMG
-3832 HLREVQDPWHGLFQ
+3832 YLREVQDPWHGLFQ

-3854 EMPVWQREIR
+3854 EMPMWQRELR
-3864 GFLTTFSTGF
+3864 GFLTSFSTGF
-3874 LTDFTAGL
+3874 VTDFTAGL
-3882 LITELTNN
+3882 VITELTNN

-3900 ALLSGT
+3900 ALLSGA
-3906 VGGTFSGGLNA
+3906 VGGTFSGGLNIA
-3917 LYNHTRLGYLKT
+3917 YNHTRLGYLKT
-3929 TMGVSDWGGHPRQS
+3929 SMGVSDWGGHPKQS
-3943 MAGNTDDWVTDWA
+3943 LASNTDDWVTDWA

-3964 RSATYANTVG
+3964 RSGTYANTVG

-3987 ISAAVFGVNG
+3987 ISASVFGVNG
-3997 NEVQGVDALRAGMW
+3997 NEVQGLDALRAGMW

-4032 TTGARVFHKGGLGE
+4032 ATGARVFHKGGLGE
-4046 LGMNWAESALS
+4046 QGMNWVESALS
-4057 RYITF
+4057 KYIAF
-4062 QITQADSRNG
+4062 QIAQADSQNG
-4072 SNLPSPGR
+4072 NNLPSPGR
-4080 AFPRPATTPTA
+4080 AFPKPAA
-4091 TPPSAP
+4091 TPAAP
-4097 QPPADQPAAPVEGL
+4097 PPPPTPRPPADESSAPFEGL